1 MRERACADVSCQRA
15 KYCGCSGTSSRL
27 LYCLL
32 KKDLSGAFMA
42 SSRILRS
49 RDLLQPDDRLAQSLA
64 QRLALRVGQGGL
76 ASLAN
81 SLRLLGR
88 VGSGRVLDQGI
99 DDGKE
104 VRLAAPVG
112 LAVALDEAGA
122 SGQLKR
128 KRDVAFGRVAHQPKP
143 ALDQCL
149 LLAVAVGEGPQRPQ
163 PGERAHQEVAE
174 DAACLDVHA
183 DVVRVELAAPLGP
196 CDEPFPQT
204 PGQDGG

>member
-1 MRERACADVSCQRA
+1 
-15 KYCGCSGTSSRL
+15 
-27 LYCLL
+27 
-32 KKDLSGAFMA
+32 MA
-42 SSRILRS
+42 TSRILRS
-49 RDLLQPDDRLAQSLA
+49 RDLLQPYDRLAQ
-64 QRLALRVGQGGL
+64 GL
-76 ASLAN
+76 AERLPLRIRETGFARPAYG
-81 SLRLLGR
+81 LRLLADVR
-88 VGSGRVLDQGI
+88 HGRVLDQGV
-99 DDGKE
+99 DDGEE
-104 VRLAAPVG
+104 VRFAAPVG
-112 LAVALDEAGA
+112 LAVALDETGA
-122 SGQLKR
+122 SGQLER

-204 PGQDGG
+204 